1 MSTAIF
7 KQRTQQRRNSWN
19 PDQPHVTRS
28 ELRETRDSLREMLV
42 ETSAMLDEDGVSE
55 EHAYILVALESIV
68 RKVLKELYEIHE
80 LLATHYLELE
90 DKDPERTAKRAAK
103 RRSVAAHQAVT
114 GKFPPKRRSQQG
126 DEISA
131 LAQEFNHG
139 PGEVEDNESNKEWLK
154 VKVKKLEEL
163 MYLAATRSRC
173 MGLTAVDLPGVDQPA
188 IVYSPQLSNDEKME
202 LDKYLKQFFRSARIR
217 RE

>member
-1 MSTAIF
+1 MLNLLQQLSKNIS
-7 KQRTQQRRNSWN
+7 KLNVQLCRDLRTIRERAVSVTSIENPRARVVKCWN
-19 PDQPHVTRS
+19 FQ
-28 ELRETRDSLREMLV
+28 
-42 ETSAMLDEDGVSE
+42 GVCLLKR
-55 EHAYILVALESIV
+55 YALWV
-68 RKVLKELYEIHE
+68 RIQLYEIHE